1 MVEVKN
7 FEVTCP
13 NCSVVGSINVP
24 TYLFK
29 NKKAGNLKIQV
40 NVGMVCEHE
49 FVVFI
54 ARSGKVMG
62 YEAIDVALNLA
73 DFQNTTEAGHIF
85 LPDIL
90 KIFGKY
96 GVSNQFHAILLNT
109 PIKVIRCED
118 DFNYAKPLTTLFNEF
133 LPITYKDQMIIVSNI
148 LEKDYK
154 KANIQDVFVFNTT
167 GVVAN
172 APWEEI
178 DLSIENDLIGEAL
191 KFLDPK
197 MQIAYIQERLT
208 GILSHGAFIAKKVE
222 KEQMFEEDILKAMSL
237 QFFRNF
243 EPEYFDL
250 LKQVAIFRFH
260 AKQEH
265 IVNKNLSKL
274 KESLW

>member
-1 MVEVKN
+1 MFIDGILYKALFLRIRLSFLCSGERDDELKYVCGTTVTILFSSSEDSNNWRSIFSNTEEIGSSEREDVKMVEVKN

-13 NCSVVGSINVP
+13 QCDVAGTINVP

-62 YEAIDVALNLA
+62 YETIDVALNLA

-96 GVSNQFHAILLNT
+96 GVSNQFHAVLLNT
-109 PIKVIRCED
+109 PIKVLRCDD

-133 LPITYKDQMIIVSNI
+133 LPVTYKDQMIIVSNI

-154 KANIQDVFVFNTT
+154 KAKIDDTFLFNTT

-178 DLSIENDLIGEAL
+178 ELKLEEDLIVEAL

-197 MQIAYIQERLT
+197 MLIC
-208 GILSHGAFIAKKVE
+208 
-222 KEQMFEEDILKAMSL
+222 
-237 QFFRNF
+237 
-243 EPEYFDL
+243 
-250 LKQVAIFRFH
+250 
-260 AKQEH
+260 
-265 IVNKNLSKL
+265 KL
-274 KESLW
+274 NH